1 LAAVL
6 RLPKALAFSF
16 YSPADFSSHFVCSL
30 SPYLSLPHYST
41 ATQTRSNDPFL
52 RPGVRNNHSSR
63 AASLSVNN
71 TVNPVLAPIQVP
83 KSPMSPG
90 QSSPSRQFQ
99 LHHQS
104 THPSVASEEARA
116 LTAIAA
122 CLQQVNCVDIVIVLN
137 YINSSNELQLLV
149 AVKENRHQPQIG
161 DTCLAYETNH
171 NDTAVRCACTSG
183 RL

>member
-16 YSPADFSSHFVCSL
+16 YSSADFSSHFACSL
-30 SPYLSLPHYST
+30 SPYLSLYST

-52 RPGVRNNHSSR
+52 RPGVRNKHSSR

-99 LHHQS
+99 QHHQP
-104 THPSVASEEARA
+104 THPSVASDEARA

-122 CLQQVNCVDIVIVLN
+122 CLQQVDRVDIVIILS